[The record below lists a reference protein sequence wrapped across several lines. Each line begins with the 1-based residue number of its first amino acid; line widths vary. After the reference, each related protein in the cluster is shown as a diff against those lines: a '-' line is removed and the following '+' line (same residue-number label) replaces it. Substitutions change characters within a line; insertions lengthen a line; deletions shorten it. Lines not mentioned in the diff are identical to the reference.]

1 MSKYKSKYFISLV
14 IGIILLF
21 ILSICIV
28 FLFKGKN
35 NNTVDSD
42 MVSFYS
48 ETNTAIIKN
57 ILPTTDE
64 FGKTISD
71 DNGGSF
77 IYLDFSVENNCD
89 KKQNFQ
95 IYLTQQFNE
104 LASINDGYVKFYL
117 TDDKDVA
124 FPSFEKNAIP
134 SYVDLEYIKDKAD
147 SKNLYK
153 GTLKA
158 FEEKKFRLRV
168 WIADSYVISDEE
180 EAFSFEIGA
189 RAI

>member
-1 MSKYKSKYFISLV
+1 MSKYKSKYLISLV

-21 ILSICIV
+21 IMSICIV
-28 FLFKGKN
+28 LIFKDGSK
-35 NNTVDSD
+35 VDASLVSLYSD
-42 MVSFYS
+42 
-48 ETNTAIIKN
+48 TNTLIIKN
-57 ILPTTDE
+57 NLPTTDE

-77 IYLDFSVENNCD
+77 IYLDFSVENNSD
-89 KKQNFQ
+89 KKQDYQ

-104 LASINDGYVKFYL
+104 FNNINEGYIKLYL
-117 TDDKDVA
+117 TDNRDVA
-124 FPSFEKNAIP
+124 LPLFEKNSIP

-147 SKNLYK
+147 SKSLYK

-158 FEEKKFRLRV
+158 SEEKQFRLRV
-168 WIADSYVISDEE
+168 WVADNYVISDNE
-180 EAFSFEIGA
+180 EAFSFKIGA